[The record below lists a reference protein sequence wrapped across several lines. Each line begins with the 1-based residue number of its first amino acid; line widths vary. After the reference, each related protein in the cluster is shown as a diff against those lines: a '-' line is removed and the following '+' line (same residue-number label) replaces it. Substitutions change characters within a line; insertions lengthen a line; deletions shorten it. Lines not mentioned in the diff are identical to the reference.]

1 MSQKKNFYKTLD
13 LDENAS
19 VEQIKKNFR
28 KLSMKYHP
36 DKNNGKDDKFK
47 EINEA
52 YETLSDP
59 QLKQRYDMQRK
70 GGFGNF
76 PNMGNAHSNF
86 GFNED
91 MMNAF
96 FSGGLSGM
104 RGGNGPN
111 IQIFRNGVPVN
122 INKRLQKPVPII
134 MNIVVSIEQSY
145 EGCKLPVEIERW
157 VMEESNKKTE
167 KETVYIDIPKG
178 IDNNE
183 MIILR
188 DKGNIIS
195 DTNKGDIKIHIHV
208 SNETEFK
215 RNGLDL
221 IMNREVS
228 LKEAL
233 CGFSFE
239 IQHINKK
246 KFKINNEAGNILTPD
261 FKKIIP
267 KMGMKRDNHT
277 GNLIIIF
284 RIKFPTTL
292 TVKQIDELNK
302 IL

>member
-1 MSQKKNFYKTLD
+1 MTSTKDLYKSLE

-19 VEQIKKNFR
+19 ADEIKKNYR

-36 DKNNGKDDKFK
+36 DKNNGQDAKFK

-59 QLKQRYDMQRK
+59 QSKQKYDMQRK
-70 GGFGNF
+70 GGFPFFGGGTTSS
-76 PNMGNAHSNF
+76 PF
-86 GFNED
+86 GFQED

-104 RGGNGPN
+104 RGDGPN
-111 IQIFRNGVPVN
+111 VQIFRNGVPVN
-122 INKRLQKPVPII
+122 MNQRLQKPVPII
-134 MNIVVSIEQSY
+134 LNMVINIEESF
-145 EGCKLPVEIERW
+145 EGSKKPIEIERW
-157 VMEESNKKTE
+157 VMDDSTKKTE
-167 KETVYIDIPKG
+167 KETVYIDIPQG
-178 IDNNE
+178 VDNNE

-188 DKGNIIS
+188 DKGNVIS

-208 SNETEFK
+208 SNESNFQ
-215 RNGLDL
+215 RHGLDL
-221 IMNREVS
+221 IMVKEIS

-246 KFKINNEAGNILTPD
+246 KFKINNEPGNILTHGY
-261 FKKIIP
+261 KKIIP
-267 KMGMKRDNHT
+267 QMGMKRDNHT
-277 GNLIIIF
+277 GKMIIIF
-284 RIKFPTTL
+284 KINFPSTL
-292 TVKQIDELNK
+292 NTKQIQELNK